1 MWGFLLQEFFAG
13 FVLGFSGLIAFVHTN
28 FLLQFSSQFL
38 PAQGFS
44 KAIFA
49 SSLSFSK
56 IVFELVPSIFF
67 FVPSASYG
75 VSVLPAQK
83 LFSQGKGT
91 VALKTTLACFF
102 CSMIFSFALLPF
114 VLLFLPHLHSFLAPG
129 VGWALLLVTCAC
141 LLSKKRRA
149 ESVFAFMLSGALG
162 WVLLSR
168 PVVQEPLF
176 PLLSGL
182 FGIPAILLSSQVH
195 ARQEEGGIAPLDL
208 KIVFISCILGAFS
221 SLLPAMSP
229 AFLVSLL
236 LLVLEPFGPMLFV
249 QSVAAVLVS
258 KTFFDFAGLVL
269 IGKARSGAAAFASAE
284 LSSPAGLVPVLVAG
298 AASLFLAICVM
309 LLLQRKLREFRFH
322 GRKFS
327 FAVLCLVALGAFYLD
342 GGMGV
347 LVLAVSASVGLC
359 VSLLGVDKTT
369 ALGALILPSLF
380 FFFSVA

>member
-1 MWGFLLQEFFAG
+1 LLQEFFAG

-28 FLLQFSSQFL
+28 FLLQFSSPFL

-44 KAIFA
+44 KAVFA

-67 FVPSASYG
+67 FIPSASYG

-83 LFSQGKGT
+83 LFSQGKG
-91 VALKTTLACFF
+91 VIALKTTLACFF
-102 CSMIFSFALLPF
+102 CSALFSFALLPLAF
-114 VLLFLPHLHSFLAPG
+114 LFLPLLHSALSPG
-129 VGWALLLVTCAC
+129 VGWALFFVTGAC

-149 ESVFAFMLSGALG
+149 ESVFAFTLSGVLG

-182 FGIPAILLSSQVH
+182 FGIPAILLSSQVR
-195 ARQEEGGIAPLDL
+195 AKQEEGSAGPLDL
-208 KIVFISCILGAFS
+208 KIVFVSCVLGAFS

-249 QSVAAVLVS
+249 QSVSAVLVS
-258 KTFFDFAGLVL
+258 KTFFDFAGFVL
-269 IGKARSGAAAFASAE
+269 IGKARSGAVAFASAE
-284 LSSPAGLVPVLVAG
+284 LSSPADLIPVFAAG

-309 LLLQRKLREFRFH
+309 LLLERKLRGLRFS
-322 GRKFS
+322 GGKLS
-327 FAVLCLVALGAFYLD
+327 IAVLCLIVFGAFYLD

-347 LVLAVSASVGLC
+347 LVLAVSACVGVC

-369 ALGALILPSLF
+369 ALGALILPSLL
-380 FFFSVA
+380 FFFSAA